1 MILYIP
7 EIQKKEY
14 DSGNLFYGIT
24 TRQKES
30 TYQVEIPNQLLNKDD
45 LCKRAAHNFSVN
57 VFCVKPINSLNFV
70 KITQCENIV

>member
-24 TRQKES
+24 TRQIS
-30 TYQVEIPNQLLNKDD
+30 
-45 LCKRAAHNFSVN
+45 S
-57 VFCVKPINSLNFV
+57 
-70 KITQCENIV
+70 